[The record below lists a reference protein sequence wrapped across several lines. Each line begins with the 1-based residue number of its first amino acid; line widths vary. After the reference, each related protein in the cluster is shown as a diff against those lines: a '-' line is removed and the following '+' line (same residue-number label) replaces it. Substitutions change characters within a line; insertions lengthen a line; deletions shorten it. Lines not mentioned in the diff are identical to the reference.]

1 VPRASH
7 KWETHPDIRVR
18 VRNPQGR
25 YLAQDAG
32 GLFFTDDPTRAVVL
46 DLKGD
51 EVEEQLRKIRDAAG
65 VVLVADPVPLEE
77 IYENCDRCK
86 DLFMPFMIVFD
97 GRRFLCPDCLN
108 ARLPG
113 RRA

>member
-1 VPRASH
+1 M
-7 KWETHPDIRVR
+7 R
-18 VRNPQGR
+18 VRNAYGR
-25 YLAQDAG
+25 YLAQDVG
-32 GLFFTDDPTRAVVL
+32 GLFFTDDSTRAVIL

-51 EVEEQLRKIRDAAG
+51 EVEEQLKTIREAAG

-97 GRRFLCPDCLN
+97 GKRFLCPDCLTG
-108 ARLPG
+108 RRPG
-113 RRA
+113 RRV